1 VSGARYA
8 GGAPSTG
15 GAPSARGTR
24 NVRWRSVALPI
35 EHGAWGFLLEP
46 ALLGLLVAASWAG
59 LALVV
64 AALAALL
71 LQTPLSLALTD
82 VRRGKRHPRTA
93 LAWRFAAA
101 YGALLIAALA
111 AALAAAGS
119 VTILLPAA
127 FAAPLAALQ
136 LWLDAQGR
144 ARELLPEAAGA
155 LAMGSLAA
163 CVALAGGW
171 SLLPALG
178 LWGLL
183 ALRAVPAIVYV
194 RARLR
199 LERGQPLDRRP
210 SAVAHLAAV
219 AAVALAAV
227 AGAVSWV
234 AALPYAVLTARAAR
248 GLAPDRAPVTAK
260 VVGFREIAFGVMTAV
275 LVAAGVG
282 AWG

>member
-1 VSGARYA
+1 MSGAGPASVDGAVR
-8 GGAPSTG
+8 GGRSVRDG
-15 GAPSARGTR
+15 R
-24 NVRWRSVALPI
+24 NVRLRSVALPI

-59 LALVV
+59 AALVL

-82 VRRGKRHPRTA
+82 VRRGRRYPRTA
-93 LAWRFAAA
+93 LAWRFAVA
-101 YGALLIAALA
+101 YGALLVVAGTAAL
-111 AALAAAGS
+111 LLAGS
-119 VTILLPAA
+119 AAILLPVAI
-127 FAAPLAALQ
+127 AAPLAVLQ
-136 LWLDAQGR
+136 LWLDARGR

-155 LAMGSLAA
+155 VAMGSLAA
-163 CVALAGGW
+163 GVAMAGGW

-199 LERGQPLDRRP
+199 LERGQAFDPRP
-210 SAVAHLAAV
+210 SWVLHLAAV
-219 AAVALAAV
+219 GAAAFAAALGAA
-227 AGAVSWV
+227 SWV
-234 AALPYAVLTARAAR
+234 AVLPYAVLAARAAR

-260 VVGFREIAFGVMTAV
+260 VVGFREIGFGVMTAA
-275 LVAAGVG
+275 LLAVAAG

>member
-1 VSGARYA
+1 
-8 GGAPSTG
+8 
-15 GAPSARGTR
+15 
-24 NVRWRSVALPI
+24 VRWRSVALPI

-59 LALVV
+59 AALVL

-82 VRRGKRHPRTA
+82 GRRGRRYPRTA
-93 LAWRFAAA
+93 LAWRFVAA
-101 YGALLIAALA
+101 YGALLVAAGWAALI
-111 AALAAAGS
+111 LAGS
-119 VTILLPAA
+119 AAILLPVAI
-127 FAAPLAALQ
+127 AAPLAGLQ
-136 LWLDAQGR
+136 LWLDARGR

-155 LAMGSLAA
+155 VAMGSLAA
-163 CVALAGGW
+163 SVALAGGW

-199 LERGQPLDRRP
+199 LERGQAFDRRP
-210 SAVAHLAAV
+210 SALLHLAAV
-219 AAVALAAV
+219 GAVSLAA
-227 AGAVSWV
+227 ALGAVSWV

-248 GLAPDRAPVTAK
+248 APVTPK
-260 VVGFREIAFGVMTAV
+260 VVGFREIGFGVMTGAHTC
-275 LVAAGVG
+275 AALTRVRRSHVCG
-282 AWG
+282 AHGPANASARIAPAMR

>member
-1 VSGARYA
+1 VSGARPT
-8 GGAPSTG
+8 GGTRSTG

-59 LALVV
+59 VALVV

-82 VRRGKRHPRTA
+82 ARRRKRFPRTA

-127 FAAPLAALQ
+127 FAAPLAVLQ

-227 AGAVSWV
+227 AGTVSWV

-248 GLAPDRAPVTAK
+248 GLAPDRAPATAK

-275 LVAAGVG
+275 LVAVGVG

>member
-1 VSGARYA
+1 MSTPRTARGAREARRA
-8 GGAPSTG
+8 GS
-15 GAPSARGTR
+15 
-24 NVRWRSVALPI
+24 VRWRSVALPI

-59 LALVV
+59 AALVL

-82 VRRGKRHPRTA
+82 VRRGKRYPRTA
-93 LAWRFAAA
+93 LAWRFAAL
-101 YGALLIAALA
+101 YGALLVAAGSAALA
-111 AALAAAGS
+111 LAGTAA
-119 VTILLPAA
+119 ILLPVAI
-127 FAAPLAALQ
+127 AAPLAGLQ
-136 LWLDAQGR
+136 LWLDARGR

-155 LAMGSLAA
+155 VAMGSLAA
-163 CVALAGGW
+163 AVAMAGGW

-199 LERGQPLDRRP
+199 LERGQAFDRRP
-210 SAVAHLAAV
+210 SWVLHLAAIVV
-219 AAVALAAV
+219 AAIAA
-227 AGAVSWV
+227 GLSAVSWV
-234 AALPYAVLTARAAR
+234 AVLPYTVLAARAAR

-260 VVGFREIAFGVMTAV
+260 VVGFREIGFGVMTAV
-275 LVAAGVG
+275 LLAVAVG

>member
-1 VSGARYA
+1 M
-8 GGAPSTG
+8 
-15 GAPSARGTR
+15 
-24 NVRWRSVALPI
+24 RWRSVALPV

-59 LALVV
+59 VALVL

-82 VRRGKRHPRTA
+82 ARRGKRYPRTA

-101 YGALLIAALA
+101 YGALL
-111 AALAAAGS
+111 AAAGS
-119 VTILLPAA
+119 AALVLAGSVAILLPAA
-127 FAAPLAALQ
+127 IATPLAGLQ
-136 LWLDAQGR
+136 LWLDARGR

-155 LAMGSLAA
+155 VAMGALTAS
-163 CVALAGGW
+163 VALAGGW

-199 LERGQPLDRRP
+199 LERGQAFDRRP
-210 SAVAHLAAV
+210 SALLHLAAV
-219 AAVALAAV
+219 AAVSLAA
-227 AGAVSWV
+227 ALGAVSWV
-234 AALPYAVLTARAAR
+234 AAVPYAVLMARAAR

-260 VVGFREIAFGVMTAV
+260 VVGFREIGFGVMTAV
-275 LVAAGVG
+275 LVAVGVG

>member
-1 VSGARYA
+1 VS
-8 GGAPSTG
+8 STR
-15 GAPSARGTR
+15 A
-24 NVRWRSVALPI
+24 VRWRSVALPI

-59 LALVV
+59 VALVI
-64 AALAALL
+64 AALGALL

-82 VRRGKRHPRTA
+82 VRRGRRFPRTA

-119 VTILLPAA
+119 VAILLPAA
-127 FAAPLAALQ
+127 LAAPLAALQ

-155 LAMGSLAA
+155 VAMGSLAA

-171 SLLPALG
+171 PLLPALG
-178 LWGLL
+178 LWALL
-183 ALRAVPAIVYV
+183 AARAVPAIVYV

-199 LERGQPLDRRP
+199 LERDQPFDRRP
-210 SAVAHLAAV
+210 SAIAHLAAV
-219 AAVALAAV
+219 AAVALAAA

-260 VVGFREIAFGVMTAV
+260 VVGFREIGFGVMTAV
-275 LVAAGVG
+275 LVAVGVG

>member
-1 VSGARYA
+1 MSAPRAVRGARSSRVE
-8 GGAPSTG
+8 G
-15 GAPSARGTR
+15 

-46 ALLGLLVAASWAG
+46 ALLGMLVAASWAG
-59 LALVV
+59 VALVL

-82 VRRGKRHPRTA
+82 ARRGKRYPRTV

-101 YGALLIAALA
+101 YGLLLV
-111 AALAAAGS
+111 AAGS
-119 VTILLPAA
+119 AALFLAGSAWILLPVAL
-127 FAAPLAALQ
+127 AAPLAGLQ
-136 LWLDAQGR
+136 LWLDARGR

-155 LAMGSLAA
+155 VAMGSLAA
-163 CVALAGGW
+163 SVALAGGW

-178 LWGLL
+178 LWALL
-183 ALRAVPAIVYV
+183 AARAVPAIVYV

-199 LERGQPLDRRP
+199 LERGQALDRRP
-210 SAVAHLAAV
+210 SALLHLAAV
-219 AAVALAAV
+219 AAVSLAAV
-227 AGAVSWV
+227 LGAVSWV
-234 AALPYAVLTARAAR
+234 AAVPYAVLTARAAR

-260 VVGFREIAFGVMTAV
+260 VVGFREIGFGVMTAV
-275 LVAAGVG
+275 LVAAGMG

>member
-1 VSGARYA
+1 VS
-8 GGAPSTG
+8 STR
-15 GAPSARGTR
+15 A
-24 NVRWRSVALPI
+24 VRWRSVALPV

-59 LALVV
+59 VALVV

-71 LQTPLSLALTD
+71 LQTPLSLAVTD
-82 VRRGKRHPRTA
+82 LRRGRRYPRTA
-93 LAWRFAAA
+93 LAGRFAAA
-101 YGALLIAALA
+101 YAALLVVALA

-119 VTILLPAA
+119 AHILLPAA

-144 ARELLPEAAGA
+144 ARELLPEVSGA
-155 LAMGSLAA
+155 VAMGSLAA
-163 CVALAGGW
+163 CVVLAGGW
-171 SLLPALG
+171 TLLPALG
-178 LWGLL
+178 LWALL
-183 ALRAVPAIVYV
+183 AARAVPAIVYV

-199 LERGQPLDRRP
+199 LERGQLLDRRP

-219 AAVALAAV
+219 AAVALAAA
-227 AGAVSWV
+227 AGAVSWI

-248 GLAPDRAPVTAK
+248 GLAPDRAPVTAR
-260 VVGFREIAFGVMTAV
+260 VVGFREIGFGVMTAV
-275 LVAAGVG
+275 LVAVGVG

>member
-1 VSGARYA
+1 VG
-8 GGAPSTG
+8 
-15 GAPSARGTR
+15 
-24 NVRWRSVALPI
+24 WRSVALPI

-46 ALLGLLVAASWAG
+46 ALLGLLVAATWAG
-59 LALVV
+59 VALVL

-82 VRRGKRHPRTA
+82 ARRGKRYPRTA

-101 YGALLIAALA
+101 YGALLSAAVA
-111 AALAAAGS
+111 AALVLAGG
-119 VTILLPAA
+119 VWVLLPVAL
-127 FAAPLAALQ
+127 AAPLAGLQ

-163 CVALAGGW
+163 SVALAGGW
-171 SLLPALG
+171 ALLPALG
-178 LWGLL
+178 LWALL
-183 ALRAVPAIVYV
+183 AARAVPAIVYV

-199 LERGQPLDRRP
+199 LERGEALDRRP
-210 SAVAHLAAV
+210 SALSHLAAS
-219 AAVALAAV
+219 AAVAIAAV
-227 AGAVSWV
+227 AGAVSWI

-248 GLAPDRAPVTAK
+248 GLAPDRAPVTAT
-260 VVGFREIAFGVMTAV
+260 VVGFREIGFGIMTAV
-275 LVAAGVG
+275 LLAVGVG

>member
-1 VSGARYA
+1 MSAPRAVRGARSSR
-8 GGAPSTG
+8 GEPNGRGARS
-15 GAPSARGTR
+15 
-24 NVRWRSVALPI
+24 VRWRSVALPI

-59 LALVV
+59 VTLVL

-82 VRRGKRHPRTA
+82 ARRGKRYPRTA

-101 YGALLIAALA
+101 YGLLLVAAGSAALA
-111 AALAAAGS
+111 LAGTAWM
-119 VTILLPAA
+119 LLPVAI
-127 FAAPLAALQ
+127 AAPLAGLQ
-136 LWLDAQGR
+136 LWLDARGR

-155 LAMGSLAA
+155 VAMGSLAA
-163 CVALAGGW
+163 SVALAGGW

-178 LWGLL
+178 LWALL
-183 ALRAVPAIVYV
+183 AARAVPAIVYV

-199 LERGQPLDRRP
+199 LERGEALDRRP
-210 SAVAHLAAV
+210 SALLHLAAV
-219 AAVALAAV
+219 AAVSLAAV
-227 AGAVSWV
+227 FGAVSWV
-234 AALPYAVLTARAAR
+234 AAVPYAVLTARAAR

-260 VVGFREIAFGVMTAV
+260 VVGFREIGFGVMTAV
-275 LVAAGVG
+275 LVAVGVG

>member
-1 VSGARYA
+1 MSTPRTARGARDARRA
-8 GGAPSTG
+8 G
-15 GAPSARGTR
+15 
-24 NVRWRSVALPI
+24 NVRWRSIALPV

-59 LALVV
+59 VALVL

-71 LQTPLSLALTD
+71 LQTPLSLVLTD
-82 VRRGKRHPRTA
+82 VRRGKRYPRTA
-93 LAWRFAAA
+93 LAWRFVAA
-101 YGALLIAALA
+101 YAALLVSAGSAALV
-111 AALAAAGS
+111 LAGS
-119 VTILLPAA
+119 VAILLPVAI
-127 FAAPLAALQ
+127 AAPLAGLQ
-136 LWLDAQGR
+136 LWLDARGR

-155 LAMGSLAA
+155 VAMGSLAA
-163 CVALAGGW
+163 SVALAGGW

-199 LERGQPLDRRP
+199 LERGQAFDRRP
-210 SAVAHLAAV
+210 SALLHLAAV
-219 AAVALAAV
+219 AVVSVAAAL
-227 AGAVSWV
+227 GAVSWV

-248 GLAPDRAPVTAK
+248 GLAADRAPVTAK
-260 VVGFREIAFGVMTAV
+260 VVGFREIGFGVMTAV
-275 LVAAGVG
+275 LLAVGVG

>member
-1 VSGARYA
+1 MS
-8 GGAPSTG
+8 STR
-15 GAPSARGTR
+15 A
-24 NVRWRSVALPI
+24 VRWRSVALPI

-59 LALVV
+59 VALVI
-64 AALAALL
+64 AALGALL

-82 VRRGKRHPRTA
+82 VRRGKRFPRTA

-155 LAMGSLAA
+155 VAMGSLAA

-171 SLLPALG
+171 PLLPALG
-178 LWGLL
+178 LWALL
-183 ALRAVPAIVYV
+183 AARAVPAIVYV

-199 LERGQPLDRRP
+199 LERDQPFDRRP
-210 SAVAHLAAV
+210 SAIAHLAAV
-219 AAVALAAV
+219 AAVALAAA

-260 VVGFREIAFGVMTAV
+260 VVGFREIGFGVMTAV
-275 LVAAGVG
+275 LVAVGVG

>member
-1 VSGARYA
+1 MSAPRAVRGARPSR
-8 GGAPSTG
+8 GEPNGRGARS
-15 GAPSARGTR
+15 
-24 NVRWRSVALPI
+24 VRWRSVALPI

-59 LALVV
+59 VTLVL

-82 VRRGKRHPRTA
+82 ARRGKRYPRTA

-101 YGALLIAALA
+101 YGLLLVAAGSAALA
-111 AALAAAGS
+111 LAGTAWM
-119 VTILLPAA
+119 LLPVAI
-127 FAAPLAALQ
+127 AAPLAGLQ
-136 LWLDAQGR
+136 LWLDARGR

-155 LAMGSLAA
+155 VAMGSLAA
-163 CVALAGGW
+163 SVALAGGW

-178 LWGLL
+178 LWALL
-183 ALRAVPAIVYV
+183 AARAVPAIVYV

-199 LERGQPLDRRP
+199 LERGEALDRRP
-210 SAVAHLAAV
+210 SALLHLAAV
-219 AAVALAAV
+219 AAVSLAAV
-227 AGAVSWV
+227 FGAVSWV
-234 AALPYAVLTARAAR
+234 AAVPYAVLTARAAR

-260 VVGFREIAFGVMTAV
+260 VVGFREIGFGVMTAV
-275 LVAAGVG
+275 LVAAGTG